1 MFLLVC
7 SNLLKEQTN
16 LNKLEAFLI
25 RLASLIS
32 IVLLLAYALW
42 TEYRHLF

>member
-1 MFLLVC
+1 MD
-7 SNLLKEQTN
+7 
-16 LNKLEAFLI
+16 KLEAFLI

-42 TEYRHLF
+42 SEYHHLFK